1 MPKLKWSAK
10 DIPTKA
16 RSIGG
21 QRTLWTFEGVK
32 GLALECMTDGERLWK
47 LRYQVHVGG
56 KRIERKYELGRM
68 DPEARRALQGRD
80 AGAVLTPG
88 QARDEATA
96 ILARVN
102 NGEDPW
108 RQERDAKKNAPVGT
122 TFDALFL
129 RWIERHAKIKKKS
142 WRADVG
148 LYERHIKKRLGSQIA
163 ADLKKR
169 DIIDVLDDIADKV
182 IDTDGSKTGIQ
193 ANRAQSLVSAVLN
206 WATKEDLI
214 DGNPAYGIA
223 KRGSEK
229 KRDRVMSDEEMMA
242 FWGALSDTAT
252 DRILKLLLLLGQRAG
267 ETRKVTAEELRGD
280 TWYIPGGLEGKT
292 KNKRPHTVPLTPF
305 ARELIGSGFD
315 FSGDTPTRRFKAI
328 ADGLKMHDI
337 RLHDLRHCAA
347 TGMAA
352 CGVPPDI
359 RQRVMN
365 QVSGQGIA
373 GRYDQH
379 DYAEKM
385 RRALTLWEGRLL
397 AIVEDRPV
405 PLSRW

>member
-1 MPKLKWSAK
+1 MPKMKWSAK
-10 DIPTKA
+10 DIPA
-16 RSIGG
+16 RARAINGK
-21 QRTLWTFEGVK
+21 RTQWTFEGVK
-32 GLALECMTDGERLWK
+32 GLALECMTNGERLWK

-56 KRIERKYELGRM
+56 KRIERKYELGRL
-68 DPEARRALQGRD
+68 DPEARRALEGRD
-80 AGAVLTPG
+80 TGAVLTPG
-88 QARDEATA
+88 QARDGANA
-96 ILARVN
+96 ILARVD
-102 NGEDPW
+102 NGDDPW
-108 RQERDAKKNAPVGT
+108 RQEHEAKRAAPVGT
-122 TFDALFL
+122 TFDGLFL

-142 WRADVG
+142 WSADIG
-148 LYERHIKKRLGSQIA
+148 LYERHIKKRLGSHIA
-163 ADLKKR
+163 SDLKKR

-182 IDTDGSKTGIQ
+182 TDTDGSKTGIQ
-193 ANRAQSLVSAVLN
+193 ANRAQSLISAVLN

-214 DGNPAYGIA
+214 DGNPSHGIA

-229 KRDRVMSDEEMMA
+229 KRDRVMTDEEMLA
-242 FWGALSDTAT
+242 FWGALTGTAT

-267 ETRKVTAEELRGD
+267 ETRKITSDELRGD
-280 TWYIPGGLEGKT
+280 MWYIPGGLDGKT
-292 KNKRPHTVPLTPF
+292 KNKRPHAVPLSPF

-315 FSGDTPTRRFKAI
+315 FSGDTPTRRFKAVVD
-328 ADGLKMHDI
+328 ALKMHDI

-385 RRALTLWEGRLL
+385 RRALTLWEARLL
-397 AIVEDRPV
+397 AVVQGMPV
-405 PLSRW
+405 PSVRW